1 MHLAKRQPLN
11 LKVGPCLSFLLLF
24 VGSLYVKRTSLA
36 EKAGPKG
43 VYLRESYAAFMEHL
57 CLNTT
62 PQWLIHVR
70 KCPTISVD

>member
-11 LKVGPCLSFLLLF
+11 LKVGPCLSLLLLF

-43 VYLRESYAAFMEHL
+43 VYFRESYAAFMEH
-57 CLNTT
+57 
-62 PQWLIHVR
+62 
-70 KCPTISVD
+70 S